1 MFLFLGSS
9 GIGNIW
15 VVMRGTESPEERGV
29 EAVAGLQGLNKIPV
43 KHSVIF
49 QQVTHHPAG

>member
-15 VVMRGTESPEERGV
+15 VVVRGTESPEERGV
-29 EAVAGLQGLNKIPV
+29 EAVAGA
-43 KHSVIF
+43 
-49 QQVTHHPAG
+49 AGSE